1 MKVNYSIELD
11 PQETEAICNCITQ
24 IFGIYAKSEVACS
37 MKPALAKAVVE
48 AVSEL
53 KSEPSKDERHA
64 VDEPAKKPAKAKTT
78 KAAPAVK
85 KVPVEKHKRD
95 FNEV

>member
-1 MKVNYSIELD
+1 MKVSYSIELE
-11 PQETEAICNCITQ
+11 PKETEAICNCITQ

-37 MKPALAKAVVE
+37 MKPELAKAVVE

-53 KSEPSKDERHA
+53 KSESSKDERD
-64 VDEPAKKPAKAKTT
+64 VKPAKAKTT

-85 KVPVEKHKRD
+85 KVPVEKCKGD